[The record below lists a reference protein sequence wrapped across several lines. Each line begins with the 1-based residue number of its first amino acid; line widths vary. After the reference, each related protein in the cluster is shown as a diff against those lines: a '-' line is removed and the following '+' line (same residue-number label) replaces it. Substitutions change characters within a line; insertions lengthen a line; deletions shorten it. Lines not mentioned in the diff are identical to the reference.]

1 MIDAFSD
8 YTEFIYKRTYSKWDW
23 NKGRREEW
31 SETINRYADFMKE
44 NIPTKLHPKL
54 EKCRQAIEQK
64 KVMPSMRSLWSAGP
78 ALEKNHIA
86 NYNCCYLQID
96 RPKAFA
102 ETLYILLCGTGVG
115 FSVERQFIVNLP
127 SIPCTLNEI
136 DKEIVFEDSKEG
148 WAVGFNEL
156 INYLYEGF
164 IPKSDLSKIRPEGA
178 ILKTFGGRA
187 SGPRPLKRLIDF
199 TVNLFKNAKGRKLNS
214 LECHDL
220 VCCICDVVVVGGV
233 RRSSA
238 ISLSNLSDNR
248 MKHAK
253 DGAFWDTHPY
263 RMLANNSVA
272 YTEKPD
278 MTTFM
283 EEWLSLAR
291 SGTGERGIFNR
302 EACENIVQGIGR
314 RNTNVDWG
322 CNPSLRKGTKI
333 LTESG
338 IFPIEN
344 LQDNDFYIKN
354 IEGGWSKAS
363 CWLSGKNKKLYKINL
378 EGKHSY
384 YATAEHKW
392 PIVTKNGI
400 VKKTTL
406 ELNKGDYLPVN
417 KNNHLYDNPEG
428 SYNEGFIIGVLL
440 GDGYAIHR
448 NNNGIFQIG
457 IFLGEDKYNT
467 FGEKIISILR
477 DYDSQANFNKSKKAK
492 CFNLTTTSKNIKNLF
507 TKFGVDITKNSIPKS
522 LWKDS
527 SELFRKGFIDGL
539 FSTDG
544 SVSPTWGMCITSSRE
559 NMLIEL
565 SELLGFYGIKSQIS
579 LSERNNITFPNKK
592 DYNKKYKIYRLR
604 INDNSSILHFKK
616 LFQLSDVKKQNNL
629 GLISKKKDFKLNK
642 IKISSIEETDLYED
656 VWDIRVDDKD
666 HCFQLSHCITGNCSE
681 IILRPNS
688 FCNLTEVVVRPN
700 DTLHSLCEKVKL
712 ATLLGVIQSTFT
724 DFPFID
730 SSFQYNC
737 DEERLLG
744 VSLTGVCDH
753 PVLSNF
759 LEEKRLAD
767 WLNTMKLTA
776 IESATK
782 YSKVMGIKM
791 PAAITCIKP
800 SGTVSQLV
808 DSSSGIHLRHS
819 PYYIRRVRSSRMDP
833 ISSFLIDSGVHY
845 NPEVGFTYD
854 STNTWVFDFY
864 TKSPKS
870 SKFRYEVSALEQLN
884 FWKLYQVHWCEHKPS
899 YTCYVKDDEWLEVGA
914 WIFKNWDIVS
924 GISFLPYDGG
934 VYQLAPFEEI
944 TKEKYEEEVI
954 FNPSKLDWSKF
965 STYETSDFTEGAKEF
980 ACTGNTC
987 GI

>member
-164 IPKSDLSKIRPEGA
+164 IPKFDLSKIRPEGA

-322 CNPSLRKGTKI
+322 CNP
-333 LTESG
+333 
-338 IFPIEN
+338 
-344 LQDNDFYIKN
+344 
-354 IEGGWSKAS
+354 
-363 CWLSGKNKKLYKINL
+363 
-378 EGKHSY
+378 
-384 YATAEHKW
+384 
-392 PIVTKNGI
+392 
-400 VKKTTL
+400 
-406 ELNKGDYLPVN
+406 
-417 KNNHLYDNPEG
+417 
-428 SYNEGFIIGVLL
+428 
-440 GDGYAIHR
+440 
-448 NNNGIFQIG
+448 
-457 IFLGEDKYNT
+457 
-467 FGEKIISILR
+467 
-477 DYDSQANFNKSKKAK
+477 
-492 CFNLTTTSKNIKNLF
+492 
-507 TKFGVDITKNSIPKS
+507 
-522 LWKDS
+522 
-527 SELFRKGFIDGL
+527 
-539 FSTDG
+539 
-544 SVSPTWGMCITSSRE
+544 
-559 NMLIEL
+559 
-565 SELLGFYGIKSQIS
+565 
-579 LSERNNITFPNKK
+579 
-592 DYNKKYKIYRLR
+592 
-604 INDNSSILHFKK
+604 
-616 LFQLSDVKKQNNL
+616 
-629 GLISKKKDFKLNK
+629 
-642 IKISSIEETDLYED
+642 
-656 VWDIRVDDKD
+656 
-666 HCFQLSHCITGNCSE
+666 CSE

>member
-127 SIPCTLNEI
+127 NVPCTLNEI

-220 VCCICDVVVVGGV
+220 VCCICDAVVVGGV

-322 CNPSLRKGTKI
+322 CNP
-333 LTESG
+333 
-338 IFPIEN
+338 
-344 LQDNDFYIKN
+344 
-354 IEGGWSKAS
+354 
-363 CWLSGKNKKLYKINL
+363 
-378 EGKHSY
+378 
-384 YATAEHKW
+384 
-392 PIVTKNGI
+392 
-400 VKKTTL
+400 
-406 ELNKGDYLPVN
+406 
-417 KNNHLYDNPEG
+417 
-428 SYNEGFIIGVLL
+428 
-440 GDGYAIHR
+440 
-448 NNNGIFQIG
+448 
-457 IFLGEDKYNT
+457 
-467 FGEKIISILR
+467 
-477 DYDSQANFNKSKKAK
+477 
-492 CFNLTTTSKNIKNLF
+492 
-507 TKFGVDITKNSIPKS
+507 
-522 LWKDS
+522 
-527 SELFRKGFIDGL
+527 
-539 FSTDG
+539 
-544 SVSPTWGMCITSSRE
+544 
-559 NMLIEL
+559 
-565 SELLGFYGIKSQIS
+565 
-579 LSERNNITFPNKK
+579 
-592 DYNKKYKIYRLR
+592 
-604 INDNSSILHFKK
+604 
-616 LFQLSDVKKQNNL
+616 
-629 GLISKKKDFKLNK
+629 
-642 IKISSIEETDLYED
+642 
-656 VWDIRVDDKD
+656 
-666 HCFQLSHCITGNCSE
+666 CSE

-884 FWKLYQVHWCEHKPS
+884 FWKLYQIHWCEHKPS

>member
-44 NIPTKLHPKL
+44 NISTKLHPKL

-96 RPKAFA
+96 RSKAFA

-127 SIPCTLNEI
+127 NIPCTLNEI

-322 CNPSLRKGTKI
+322 CNP
-333 LTESG
+333 
-338 IFPIEN
+338 
-344 LQDNDFYIKN
+344 
-354 IEGGWSKAS
+354 
-363 CWLSGKNKKLYKINL
+363 
-378 EGKHSY
+378 
-384 YATAEHKW
+384 
-392 PIVTKNGI
+392 
-400 VKKTTL
+400 
-406 ELNKGDYLPVN
+406 
-417 KNNHLYDNPEG
+417 
-428 SYNEGFIIGVLL
+428 
-440 GDGYAIHR
+440 
-448 NNNGIFQIG
+448 
-457 IFLGEDKYNT
+457 
-467 FGEKIISILR
+467 
-477 DYDSQANFNKSKKAK
+477 
-492 CFNLTTTSKNIKNLF
+492 
-507 TKFGVDITKNSIPKS
+507 
-522 LWKDS
+522 
-527 SELFRKGFIDGL
+527 
-539 FSTDG
+539 
-544 SVSPTWGMCITSSRE
+544 
-559 NMLIEL
+559 
-565 SELLGFYGIKSQIS
+565 
-579 LSERNNITFPNKK
+579 
-592 DYNKKYKIYRLR
+592 
-604 INDNSSILHFKK
+604 
-616 LFQLSDVKKQNNL
+616 
-629 GLISKKKDFKLNK
+629 
-642 IKISSIEETDLYED
+642 
-656 VWDIRVDDKD
+656 
-666 HCFQLSHCITGNCSE
+666 CSE

-712 ATLLGVIQSTFT
+712 ATLLGIIQSTFT

-730 SSFQYNC
+730 ASFQHNC

-845 NPEVGFTYD
+845 NPEVGSTYD

-884 FWKLYQVHWCEHKPS
+884 FWKLYQIHWCEHKPS

>member
-127 SIPCTLNEI
+127 NIPCTLNEI

-322 CNPSLRKGTKI
+322 CNP
-333 LTESG
+333 
-338 IFPIEN
+338 
-344 LQDNDFYIKN
+344 
-354 IEGGWSKAS
+354 
-363 CWLSGKNKKLYKINL
+363 
-378 EGKHSY
+378 
-384 YATAEHKW
+384 
-392 PIVTKNGI
+392 
-400 VKKTTL
+400 
-406 ELNKGDYLPVN
+406 
-417 KNNHLYDNPEG
+417 
-428 SYNEGFIIGVLL
+428 
-440 GDGYAIHR
+440 
-448 NNNGIFQIG
+448 
-457 IFLGEDKYNT
+457 
-467 FGEKIISILR
+467 
-477 DYDSQANFNKSKKAK
+477 
-492 CFNLTTTSKNIKNLF
+492 
-507 TKFGVDITKNSIPKS
+507 
-522 LWKDS
+522 
-527 SELFRKGFIDGL
+527 
-539 FSTDG
+539 
-544 SVSPTWGMCITSSRE
+544 
-559 NMLIEL
+559 
-565 SELLGFYGIKSQIS
+565 
-579 LSERNNITFPNKK
+579 
-592 DYNKKYKIYRLR
+592 
-604 INDNSSILHFKK
+604 
-616 LFQLSDVKKQNNL
+616 
-629 GLISKKKDFKLNK
+629 
-642 IKISSIEETDLYED
+642 
-656 VWDIRVDDKD
+656 
-666 HCFQLSHCITGNCSE
+666 CSE